1 MSNNNSFI
9 GNIILKGKLRTVTP
23 LHIGGS
29 KDKFEIG
36 GVDNPVI
43 KDPVTNHPYIPG
55 SSLKG
60 KLRMLLEF
68 AEGKVIEKVDKNG
81 KGTGEFPP
89 SSDPEITALFGDSAD
104 NSSNGPTRL
113 IVRDAYPDQKTIT
126 MWENTNSETLYTEYK
141 AENTIDRMTSAAN
154 PRFMERVHKGSEF
167 DVEFIIQVFSM
178 DKDNGK
184 SNFEK
189 LVKAIRLLEDSTLG
203 GGGSRG
209 SGKVEF
215 KFYEP
220 YFVSVKDY
228 QDGSGNFKKEFDA
241 NLHPSKTSKELTYE
255 SIDSIQKLSGNKNES
270 NKNIS

>member
-1 MSNNNSFI
+1 METKNNHSFI
-9 GNIILKGKLRTVTP
+9 GNIILKGKLITVTP

-43 KDPVTNHPYIPG
+43 KDPVTNYPYIPG

-68 AEGKVIEKVDKNG
+68 AEGVVKEVGNG
-81 KGTGEFPP
+81 EYPP
-89 SSDPEITALFGDSAD
+89 SDDPKITSLFGDSAD

-126 MWENTNSETLYTEYK
+126 MWENTTSETLYTEYK

-178 DKDNGK
+178 DEDKGK

-189 LVKAIRLLEDSTLG
+189 LVKALRLLEDSTLG

-215 KFYEP
+215 KFYKP
-220 YFVSVKDY
+220 YFVSVEDY
-228 QDGSGNFKKEFDA
+228 KNGNGNFKKTFGDSEFPDK
-241 NLHPSKTSKELTYE
+241 STK
-255 SIDSIQKLSGNKNES
+255 DLSFNEIEQ
-270 NKNIS
+270 ISENH

>member
-1 MSNNNSFI
+1 MENSKSFL
-9 GNIILKGKLRTVTP
+9 GNIFLKGKLKTVTP

-43 KDPVTNHPYIPG
+43 KDPVTNYPFIPG

-68 AEGKVIEKVDKNG
+68 AEGKVIEKADKNG
-81 KGTGEFPP
+81 NGTGAFHP
-89 SSDPEITALFGDSAD
+89 SNDTIITSLFGDSAD

-113 IVRDAYPDQKTIT
+113 LVRDAYPDSKTIT
-126 MWENTNSETLYTEYK
+126 LWENTNSETLYTEYK

-167 DVEFIIQVFSM
+167 DVEFVLQVFSM
-178 DKDNGK
+178 DTDKGK
-184 SNFEK
+184 GNFEK

-215 KFYEP
+215 NFYCP
-220 YFVSVKDY
+220 YFVSVEDY
-228 QDGSGNFKKEFDA
+228 KTGKGNFKKHFDENNA
-241 NLHPSKTSKELTYE
+241 PTVSTNDLNYDTLEKV
-255 SIDSIQKLSGNKNES
+255 IN
-270 NKNIS
+270 

>member
-1 MSNNNSFI
+1 MENSRTFL
-9 GNIILKGKLRTVTP
+9 GNIFLKGKLITITP

-43 KDPVTNHPYIPG
+43 KDPVTNYPYIPG

-68 AEGKVIEKVDKNG
+68 AEGKVIEKTDKYG
-81 KGTGEFPP
+81 KGTGTFPP
-89 SSDPEITALFGDSAD
+89 SNDSFITSLFGDSAD

-113 IVRDAYPDQKTIT
+113 LVRDAYPANKTIT
-126 MWENTNSETLYTEYK
+126 LWENTNSETLYTEYK

-167 DVEFIIQVFSM
+167 DVEFVLQVFSM
-178 DKDNGK
+178 DSDNGK
-184 SNFEK
+184 GNFEK

-215 KFYEP
+215 KFNEP
-220 YFVSVKDY
+220 YFVSVNDY
-228 QDGSGNFKKEFDA
+228 KNGNGNFKKDLQEDK
-241 NLHPSKTSKELTYE
+241 PPTVLTKDLKYDLLE
-255 SIDSIQKLSGNKNES
+255 SMIN
-270 NKNIS
+270 

>member
-1 MSNNNSFI
+1 MANNYSFL
-9 GNIILKGKLRTVTP
+9 GNIILRGKLTTITP

-43 KDPVTNHPYIPG
+43 RDPVTNYPYIPG

-68 AEGKVIEKVDKNG
+68 AEGKVKEKIDKNG

-89 SSDPEITALFGDSAD
+89 SSDPEITSLFGDSAD

-113 IVRDAYPDQKTIT
+113 IVRDAYPDAKTIK

-154 PRFMERVHKGSEF
+154 PRFMERVYKGSKF

-178 DKDNGK
+178 DQDKGK

-189 LVKAIRLLEDSTLG
+189 LVKALRLLEDSTLG
-203 GGGSRG
+203 GSGSRG

-215 KFYEP
+215 KFYTP
-220 YFVSVKDY
+220 YFVSVEDY
-228 QDGSGNFKKEFDA
+228 KNGNGNFKKVFGNDIEPDVLTN
-241 NLHPSKTSKELTYE
+241 NLNYE
-255 SIDSIQKLSGNKNES
+255 SFAQTIK
-270 NKNIS
+270 